1 MLLLKIK
8 LRLSLL
14 LTLLSAAHTVMAE
27 PVRQA
32 DLEWL
37 KVMAFA
43 AHRTDYSGTFVYQTG
58 DHVEISRIT
67 HVSDATGEHERLEG
81 LDGERREI
89 IRNNDHVWCFRGN
102 HKVLVKRREG
112 GGTFPA
118 LLPEQLSAL
127 NGNYLIRRGDEERVA
142 GFHARTLIFQA
153 RDSLRYSH
161 KMWAHSDS
169 GLLLKAIV
177 LDEQGHVIEQ
187 YAFTQLAIGGD
198 IDRKWIVSEKSPQ
211 HVNTPL
217 EAAGKPVTSGWQV
230 GGIPVGF
237 TKILEM
243 RRTLRGGKAP
253 VVHLVFSDGLA
264 GISVFIESLANKPEV
279 RPGWY
284 GQGAMHIYSKIL
296 GDNLLTVVGEVP
308 KQTLQQV
315 ADSVSMRGNGHD
327 RN

>member
-1 MLLLKIK
+1 MKSRLFLLLA
-8 LRLSLL
+8 
-14 LTLLSAAHTVMAE
+14 LLSAVQTVMAD
-27 PVRQA
+27 PVPQD

-89 IRNNDHVWCFRGN
+89 IRNNDHVWCFRGD

-127 NGNYLIRRGDEERVA
+127 NENYLIRRGEEERVA
-142 GFHARTLIFQA
+142 GLRARTLIFQP
-153 RDSLRYSH
+153 RDKLRYSH

-169 GLLLKAIV
+169 GLMLKAVV

-187 YAFTQLAIGGD
+187 YAFTQLTIGGE
-198 IDRKWIVSEKSPQ
+198 IDRKWIVSEKSLQ
-211 HVNTPL
+211 MKHVDAIL
-217 EAAGKPVTSGWQV
+217 EEAGKPVTSGWQV
-230 GGIPVGF
+230 GGLPVGF

-284 GQGAMHIYSKIL
+284 SQGAIHIYSKIVD
-296 GDNLLTVVGEVP
+296 DNLLTVVGEVP
-308 KQTLQQV
+308 QQTLLQV
-315 ADSVSMRGNGHD
+315 ADSVSMRGNERD